1 MFCAGSYQ
9 VPRIVGYKQDDR
21 VQRGLDAEV
30 LINDGDERIACPPKF
45 PLMNRK
51 LAIYQ
56 RIHSAGLHGILRGAD
71 GGLALW
77 IQ

>member
-30 LINDGDERIACPPKF
+30 LINDGDERIVCPPNA
-45 PLMNRK
+45 P
-51 LAIYQ
+51 
-56 RIHSAGLHGILRGAD
+56 
-71 GGLALW
+71 
-77 IQ
+77 